1 MSRYGDTP
9 SWVVRENEAIRYAS
23 VQSQKQRLEDRI
35 KELETENARLRKELA
50 QLREERATLAK
61 P

>member
-9 SWVVRENEAIRYAS
+9 SWVVRQNEAIRYAS
-23 VQSQKQRLEDRI
+23 VQSQNQRLEDRI
-35 KELETENARLRKELA
+35 KELEAENVILRKELA
-50 QLREERATLAK
+50 QLKKERATLGK